1 MTVYN
6 SELDENLIPTEV
18 EWDPTTQTVQ
28 ITARLP
34 RGTYPE
40 MIVVDNTIPEYG
52 AFICEGC
59 ELDYFTGPS
68 WEDECYCEDCYFER
82 FPPTEEESSSSYPL
96 ELNEVCWIPACG
108 CDGNVHP

>member
-1 MTVYN
+1 MQVGELIELLQKYRGRGDEVTVYN
-6 SELDENLIPTEV
+6 SELDESLIPTEV

-40 MIVVDNTIPEYG
+40 MIVPDSPYVKMAKAYIDP
-52 AFICEGC
+52 
-59 ELDYFTGPS
+59 D
-68 WEDECYCEDCYFER
+68 
-82 FPPTEEESSSSYPL
+82 YPL
-96 ELNEVCWIPACG
+96 ELSDVCWLNDCG